1 MPDFLGTQFPED
13 AFPPAPELA
22 AAYHQSCR
30 RGYAAM
36 GGMRVAITG
45 LARNIGDVLPLT
57 IARIERLASRFAN
70 YRVILYEND
79 STDATKPLL
88 RRWASSN
95 PRVMVTMEDCHD
107 PANPTTRCLARAER
121 MARYRERC
129 QELVLEHCKDF
140 DATIVLDLDVAG
152 GWSEDGVAN
161 SFGQQDWDFIGSNGL
176 IYRREGLHINA
187 LRQYDMWA
195 LRLDDELAPIPTAQ
209 ANRHVYHRGE
219 PLVPVTSCFGGMGI
233 YRMEAFR
240 HGRYGADDCEHAIF
254 HRRLIAGGFS
264 RLFLNPSQ
272 ILVYG
277 RRHRFGDKA
286 FAPLLRT
293 WHAFTGKTEE
303 PWLFEELDSLTS
315 WQCGSA
321 ERATIRTA
329 APAAQVH
336 ARSA

>member
-13 AFPPAPELA
+13 AFPPQPELS
-22 AAYHQSCR
+22 AAYHQTCG

-36 GGMRVAITG
+36 AGMRVAITG

-57 IARIERLASRFAN
+57 IERIERLASRFAN

-79 STDATKPLL
+79 STDETKPLL
-88 RRWASSN
+88 VRWANSN
-95 PRVMVTMEDCHD
+95 PRVIVTMEDCHD

-129 QELVLEHCKDF
+129 QALVLEHCKDF

-161 SFGQQDWDFIGSNGL
+161 SFGQRDWDFIGTNGL
-176 IYRREGLHINA
+176 IYRREGLRINA

-195 LRLDDELAPIPTAQ
+195 LRLDERLTPIPTAQ
-209 ANRHVYHRGE
+209 ASRYVYHRGE

-233 YRMEAFR
+233 YRMDAYR
-240 HGRYGADDCEHAIF
+240 QGRYGAADCEHAVF
-254 HRRLIAGGFS
+254 HRHLIEGGFC

-272 ILVYG
+272 IVVYG
-277 RRHRFGDKA
+277 RRHRFGDTA
-286 FAPLLRT
+286 IASLLRGWGT
-293 WHAFTGKTEE
+293 VAGRVSQR
-303 PWLFEELDSLTS
+303 WLFDDNTGLTRNRHHDATNA
-315 WQCGSA
+315 A
-321 ERATIRTA
+321 EN
-329 APAAQVH
+329 H

>member
-1 MPDFLGTQFPED
+1 MPDFFGTEFPED
-13 AFPPAPELA
+13 AFPPRPELA
-22 AAYHQSCR
+22 TAYRQTCQ

-36 GGMRVAITG
+36 AGMRVAITG
-45 LARNIGDVLPLT
+45 LARNIGDLLPLT
-57 IARIERLASRFAN
+57 IARIERLAARFAN

-79 STDATKPLL
+79 STDTTKPLL
-88 RRWASSN
+88 LRWANAN
-95 PRVMVTMEDCHD
+95 PRVIVTMENCAD
-107 PANPTTRCLARAER
+107 PTNPTTRCLARAER

-129 QELVLEHCKDF
+129 QALVLEHCGDF

-161 SFGQQDWDFIGSNGL
+161 SFGQRDWDFIGTNGL
-176 IYRREGLHINA
+176 IYRREGLSINA

-195 LRLDDELAPIPTAQ
+195 LRLDERLTPIPTSQAQ
-209 ANRHVYHRGE
+209 RHVYHRGE

-240 HGRYGADDCEHAIF
+240 QGRYGAADCEHAVF
-254 HRRLIAGGFS
+254 HRHLIEAGCP

-286 FAPLLRT
+286 AASLLRSWNT
-293 WHAFTGKTEE
+293 CTGRTTE
-303 PWLFEELDSLTS
+303 PWLFEEGPSL
-315 WQCGSA
+315 G
-321 ERATIRTA
+321 RTPTGDA
-329 APAAQVH
+329 LPAAVIR

>member
-1 MPDFLGTQFPED
+1 MPDFLGAEFPED

-22 AAYHQSCR
+22 AAYRQACH

-36 GGMRVAITG
+36 AGMRVAITG

-70 YRVILYEND
+70 YRVVLYEND

-88 RRWASSN
+88 LRWANAN
-95 PRVMVTMEDCHD
+95 PRVIVTMENWDD
-107 PANPTTRCLARAER
+107 PTNPATRCLARAER
-121 MARYRERC
+121 MARYRAQC
-129 QELVLEHCKDF
+129 QALVLEHCEDF

-161 SFGQQDWDFIGSNGL
+161 SFGQRDWDFIGTNGL
-176 IYRREGLHINA
+176 IYRREGLTINA

-195 LRLDDELAPIPTAQ
+195 LRLDERLTPIPTSQ
-209 ANRHVYHRGE
+209 ARRHVYRRGE

-233 YRMEAFR
+233 YRMDAFR
-240 HGRYGADDCEHAIF
+240 HGRYGAADCEHAVF
-254 HRRLIAGGFS
+254 HRHLIEAGFS

-277 RRHRFGDKA
+277 RRHRFGDRA
-286 FAPLLRT
+286 VAPLLRAC
-293 WHAFTGKTEE
+293 HAVAGSSEQ
-303 PWLFEELDSLTS
+303 PWLFDGKHGRPRLPQVDALPADKMLT
-315 WQCGSA
+315 
-321 ERATIRTA
+321 
-329 APAAQVH
+329 
-336 ARSA
+336 RSA